1 MYSAP
6 PPPAK
11 GTRLGIACRRWNDG
25 ATEPK
30 EKFDDILSHLDTIII
45 IIIMIII
52 IIIIV
57 VILYTQYMN
66 VTDRQTDR
74 RTDTG
79 RIARAYVKRRV
90 LGEIAQYEIQP
101 CRF

>member
-45 IIIMIII
+45 IIIV
-52 IIIIV
+52 V
-57 VILYTQYMN
+57 VILYTQYTN

-74 RTDTG
+74 QTDGRTPG
-79 RIARAYVKRRV
+79 A
-90 LGEIAQYEIQP
+90 
-101 CRF
+101 